1 MREWYRRGDP
11 VRDSI
16 SDYGSREQHIHR
28 MLPGPYAG
36 PADTSSPASD
46 SDSSKDPGAAYPT
59 ETDRNLTVSQFVA

>member
-1 MREWYRRGDP
+1 
-11 VRDSI
+11 
-16 SDYGSREQHIHR
+16 